1 MSALRHRWPRTMRK
15 ATAAEYVER
24 SVATFDR
31 MVADGTMPE
40 PFFLGGAEAWDIQD
54 LDQAV
59 DALKAGARRQ
69 GSWLKD
75 AERYAQTRKATGR
88 NVQAR

>member
-1 MSALRHRWPRTMRK
+1 MSALRNRWPRSMRK

-24 SVATFDR
+24 SVAVFDR
-31 MVADGTMPE
+31 MVAEGTMPE
-40 PFFLGGAEAWDIQD
+40 PFDLGGAEAWDIQD
-54 LDQAV
+54 LDNAI
-59 DALKAGARRQ
+59 DALKAGARQR

-88 NVQAR
+88 HV